1 MPAHHRDE
9 ADQVICMGSLGRV
22 LVVLCIVP
30 GGCASERIVVLE
42 TGSARSDDLQ
52 LQLAVQRDI
61 DRAPPVYGNR
71 VDLLRDGPQAFP
83 AMFDAMQHAQDSINM
98 EFYTF
103 DDVRSGGRTLGDL
116 LVDRLRHGVAV
127 SIIYDAFGSNDTPA
141 AFIDRLAKA
150 GAVMVAFNREP
161 LTRGGFRSPNDRD
174 HRKLLVVDGRIGFMG
189 GINLDH
195 VYEMRVSAGGVERP
209 WLRDTAVRITGPVVA
224 DLQRVF
230 FSTWTQQHGPPL
242 QPRNWFPTLAPTDD
256 ETVRILASQPGDG
269 KPLYYVW
276 LLHALHAARRSISL
290 STGYFVPTHQEREEL
305 ASAARRGVRVRL
317 VLPSQ
322 SDSQAAI
329 AAGRAAYGD
338 LLEAG
343 VKIYEV
349 QNAVLHSK
357 FIIIDG
363 VSMAIGSSNFDRR
376 SAVFNNELDAIVLG
390 SRVADGEAVFD
401 QDIGMSKE
409 IDLRTWRSRPMSER
423 LLEWQARLWEFLL

>member
-1 MPAHHRDE
+1 
-9 ADQVICMGSLGRV
+9 MGSIGRF
-22 LVVLCIVP
+22 LIVLCILLA
-30 GGCASERIVVLE
+30 GCASERTVVLG
-42 TGSARSDDLQ
+42 TGSAPSDDLQ
-52 LQLAVQRDI
+52 VQRAVQRDI
-61 DRAPPVYGNR
+61 DRAPPVDGNR
-71 VDLLRDGPQAFP
+71 VDLLRDGAQAFP

-103 DDVRSGGRTLGDL
+103 DDVRSGGRSLGDV

-127 SIIYDAFGSNDTPA
+127 SIIYDAIGSDDTPA
-141 AFIDRLAKA
+141 AFIDRLTRA
-150 GAVMVAFNREP
+150 GARH
-161 LTRGGFRSPNDRD
+161 GGVQLLIRSP
-174 HRKLLVVDGRIGFMG
+174 VVGSTAQTIATIASFWWSTDGSASWAELISTTSTKRACRPEATIVPGCAIPRF
-189 GINLDH
+189 
-195 VYEMRVSAGGVERP
+195 VSP
-209 WLRDTAVRITGPVVA
+209 VRSSPICNGCFFGPG
-224 DLQRVF
+224 R
-230 FSTWTQQHGPPL
+230 QQHGPPL
-242 QPRNWFPTLAPTDD
+242 PSRNWFPTLAPTDD
-256 ETVRILASQPGDG
+256 ETVRILASQPGDD

-305 ASAARRGVRVRL
+305 ARAARRGVRVRL

-322 SDSQAAI
+322 SDSDDAI

-363 VSMAIGSSNFDRR
+363 VWMAIGSSNFDRR

-390 SRVADGEAVFD
+390 SRVADGEALFD
-401 QDIGMSKE
+401 QDIAMSKANRFAGLA
-409 IDLRTWRSRPMSER
+409 IAADW
-423 LLEWQARLWEFLL
+423 

>member
-1 MPAHHRDE
+1 
-9 ADQVICMGSLGRV
+9 MGPIGRC
-22 LVVLCIVP
+22 LIVLCMLLA
-30 GGCASERIVVLE
+30 GCASERTVVLG
-42 TGSARSDDLQ
+42 TGVAPTDDLQ
-52 LQLAVQRDI
+52 VQRAVQRDI
-61 DRAPPVYGNR
+61 DRTPPVDGNR
-71 VDLLRDGPQAFP
+71 VDLLRDGAQAFP
-83 AMFDAMQHAQDSINM
+83 AMFDAMQRARDSINL

-103 DDVRSGGRTLGDL
+103 DDVRSGGRSLGDV

-127 SIIYDAFGSNDTPA
+127 SIIYDAIGSNDTPA
-141 AFIDRLAKA
+141 AFIDRLARA
-150 GAVMVAFNREP
+150 GAIMLAFNRGP
-161 LTRGGFRSPNDRD
+161 LAGGSFVSLNDRD

-195 VYEMRVSAGGVERP
+195 VYEARVLLGGVDRP
-209 WLRDTAVRITGPVVA
+209 WVRDTAVRVTGPVVA
-224 DLQRVF
+224 DLQHVF
-230 FSTWTQQHGPPL
+230 LATWAQQHGPPL
-242 QPRNWFPTLAPTDD
+242 PSRNWFPALVPADD
-256 ETVRILASQPGDG
+256 ETVRVLASQPGDD

-290 STGYFVPTHQEREEL
+290 STGYFVPTHQERQEL
-305 ASAARRGVRVRL
+305 ARAARRGVRVRL

-322 SDSQAAI
+322 SDSDDAI

-363 VSMAIGSSNFDRR
+363 VWMAIGSSNFDRR

-390 SRVADGEAVFD
+390 SRVADGEALFD
-401 QDIGMSKE
+401 QDIAMSRE
-409 IDLRTWRSRPMSER
+409 IDLQAWRSRPIDER
-423 LLEWQARLWEFLL
+423 LREWRARLWQYLL

>member
-1 MPAHHRDE
+1 
-9 ADQVICMGSLGRV
+9 
-22 LVVLCIVP
+22 
-30 GGCASERIVVLE
+30 
-42 TGSARSDDLQ
+42 
-52 LQLAVQRDI
+52 
-61 DRAPPVYGNR
+61 
-71 VDLLRDGPQAFP
+71 
-83 AMFDAMQHAQDSINM
+83 
-98 EFYTF
+98 
-103 DDVRSGGRTLGDL
+103 
-116 LVDRLRHGVAV
+116 V
-127 SIIYDAFGSNDTPA
+127 SIIYDAIGSDDTPA
-141 AFIDRLAKA
+141 AFIERLANA
-150 GAVMVAFNREP
+150 GAVLVAFNRDP
-161 LTRGGFRSPNDRD
+161 LARGSFDSPNDRD

-195 VYEMRVSAGGVERP
+195 VYEARVPSGGADRP
-209 WLRDTAVRITGPVVA
+209 WVRDTAVRITGPVVS

-230 FSTWTQQHGPPL
+230 FATWTQQHGPPL
-242 QPRNWFPTLAPTDD
+242 PGRNWFPTLVPTDD

-305 ASAARRGVRVRL
+305 ARAARRGVRVRL

-322 SDSQAAI
+322 SDSDDAI

-338 LLEAG
+338 LLEVG

-363 VSMAIGSSNFDRR
+363 VWMAIGSSNFDRR

-401 QDIGMSKE
+401 QDIAMSKE
-409 IDLRTWRSRPMSER
+409 INLQAWRSRPMGER
-423 LLEWQARLWEFLL
+423 LREWRARLWQFLL

>member
-1 MPAHHRDE
+1 
-9 ADQVICMGSLGRV
+9 MGMGLIGRF
-22 LVVLCIVP
+22 LIVLCILL
-30 GGCASERIVVLE
+30 GGCTSEQTVVLG
-42 TGSARSDDLQ
+42 TGSAPSDDLQ
-52 LQLAVQRDI
+52 VQRTVQRDI
-61 DRAPPVYGNR
+61 DRAPPVDGNR
-71 VDLLRDGPQAFP
+71 VDLLRDGAQAFP
-83 AMFDAMQHAQDSINM
+83 AMFEAMQHAQDSINL

-103 DDVRSGGRTLGDL
+103 DDVRSGGRSLGDV

-127 SIIYDAFGSNDTPA
+127 SIIYDAIGSNDTPA
-141 AFIDRLAKA
+141 AFIDRLARA
-150 GAVMVAFNREP
+150 GARMVVFNYDPFADGKFE
-161 LTRGGFRSPNDRD
+161 SPNDRD
-174 HRKLLVVDGRIGFMG
+174 HRKLLVVDGQIGFMG

-195 VYEMRVSAGGVERP
+195 VYEARVPSGGDDRP
-209 WLRDTAVRITGPVVA
+209 WVRDTAVRITGPVVA

-230 FSTWTQQHGPPL
+230 FRTWTQQHGPPL
-242 QPRNWFPTLAPTDD
+242 PSRNWYPTLAPTDD
-256 ETVRILASQPGDG
+256 ETVRILASQPGDD

-276 LLHALHAARRSISL
+276 MLHALHAARQSISL

-305 ASAARRGVRVRL
+305 ARAARRGVRVRL

-322 SDSQAAI
+322 SDSEDAI

-363 VSMAIGSSNFDRR
+363 VWMAIGSSNFDRR

-390 SRVADGEAVFD
+390 SRVADGEALFD
-401 QDIGMSKE
+401 QDIAMSKE
-409 IDLRTWRSRPMSER
+409 IDLQAWRSRPIGER
-423 LLEWQARLWEFLL
+423 LLEWRARLWEFLL